1 MSLKII
7 SNTNFNFLEQK
18 RKALLISGLVIILSF
33 FSFFTQGLNYGID
46 FSSGYI
52 VQLEFDE
59 DIKIEQIKDSFADKS
74 VNNITVQYY
83 GSQKEVIIKLQ
94 ESTLYNQNN
103 INKFLSTVLAN
114 SEYEIQKLDFVGS
127 QIGSELRTKGEWA
140 MLVAIISIL
149 VYIGFRFEFLY
160 GIGAI
165 LALIHDVLITVGI
178 FSLLQLQFDLSVLSA
193 LLAVIGYS
201 LNDTIVVYDRIRENA
216 NIMHADNPENILN
229 RSINQTLSRTL
240 ITSLTTLFVLFSLL
254 LFGGIAVEYF
264 SIAMIIGV
272 LIGTFSSVYIAGA
285 SLFFLKVL
293 EKRAENQP
301 LNIIFN

>member
-1 MSLKII
+1 MSLRII
-7 SNTNFNFLEQK
+7 SNTNFNFLAQK
-18 RKALLISGLVIILSF
+18 RKALLISGLIILLSF
-33 FSFFTQGLNYGID
+33 FSFLTQGLNYGID

-52 VQLEFDE
+52 VQLEFNKDV
-59 DIKIEQIKDSFADKS
+59 KIERIKESFTENS
-74 VNNITVQYY
+74 VDNPIIQYY
-83 GSQKEVIIKLQ
+83 GNQKEVIIKLQ
-94 ESTLYNQNN
+94 ESNTYDQNN
-103 INKFLSTVLAN
+103 INNFLSTVFEN
-114 SEYEIQKLDFVGS
+114 YDYKIQKLDFVGS

-216 NIMHADNPENILN
+216 NLMHADNPENILN
-229 RSINQTLSRTL
+229 KSINQTLSRTL
-240 ITSLTTLFVLFSLL
+240 ITSLTTLFVLLSLL

-272 LIGTFSSVYIAGA
+272 LVGTFSSIYIAGA

-293 EKRAENQP
+293 EKKEESQQS
-301 LNIIFN
+301 FD

>member
-1 MSLKII
+1 MSLRII

-18 RKALLISGLVIILSF
+18 RKALLISGLIILLSF
-33 FSFFTQGLNYGID
+33 FSFLTQGLNYGID

-52 VQLEFDE
+52 VQLEFNKDV
-59 DIKIEQIKDSFADKS
+59 KIERIKESFAENS
-74 VNNITVQYY
+74 VDNPIIQYY
-83 GSQKEVIIKLQ
+83 GNQKEVIIKLQ
-94 ESTLYNQNN
+94 ESNTYDQNN
-103 INKFLSTVLAN
+103 INNFLSTVFEN
-114 SEYEIQKLDFVGS
+114 YDYKIQKLDFVGS

-216 NIMHADNPENILN
+216 NLMHADNPENILN
-229 RSINQTLSRTL
+229 KSINQTLSRTL

-272 LIGTFSSVYIAGA
+272 LVGTFSSIYIAGA

-293 EKRAENQP
+293 EKNEENQQ
-301 LNIIFN
+301 LLD

>member
-1 MSLKII
+1 MSFRII

-18 RKALLISGLVIILSF
+18 RKALLISGLIILLSF
-33 FSFFTQGLNYGID
+33 FSFLTQGLNYGID

-52 VQLEFDE
+52 VQLEFNKDV
-59 DIKIEQIKDSFADKS
+59 KIERIKESFAENS
-74 VNNITVQYY
+74 VDNPIIQYY
-83 GSQKEVIIKLQ
+83 GNQKEVIIKLQ
-94 ESTLYNQNN
+94 ESNTYDQNN
-103 INKFLSTVLAN
+103 INNFLSTVFEN
-114 SEYEIQKLDFVGS
+114 YDYKIQKLDFVGS

-216 NIMHADNPENILN
+216 NLMHADNPENILN
-229 RSINQTLSRTL
+229 KSINQTLSRTL

-272 LIGTFSSVYIAGA
+272 LVGTFSSIYIAGA

-293 EKRAENQP
+293 EKKEENQQ
-301 LNIIFN
+301 LSD

>member
-7 SNTNFNFLEQK
+7 SDTKFDFLQQK
-18 RKALLISGLVIILSF
+18 RKALMVSSFIIIISV
-33 FSFFTQGLNYGID
+33 FSFIIQGLNYGID

-52 VQLEFDE
+52 IQLEFDK
-59 DIKIEQIKDSFADKS
+59 DVKVDRIKKSFSNNS
-74 VNNITVQYY
+74 VENSVVQYY

-94 ESTLYNQNN
+94 ESSSYDQNN
-103 INKFLSTVLAN
+103 INNFISEVLKN
-114 SEYEIQKLDFVGS
+114 NKYKIQKLDFVGS

-140 MLVAIISIL
+140 MLVALISIL

-165 LALIHDVLITVGI
+165 LALVHDVLITVGI
-178 FSLLQLQFDLSVLSA
+178 FSILQLQFDLSVLSA

-216 NIMHADNPENILN
+216 NLMYSDKPENILN

-254 LFGGIAVEYF
+254 IFGGIAVEYF
-264 SIAMIIGV
+264 AIAMIIGV
-272 LIGTFSSVYIAGA
+272 LVGTFSSIYIAGA
-285 SLFFLKVL
+285 SLYFLKVL
-293 EKRAENQP
+293 ESSGEN
-301 LNIIFN
+301 

>member
-7 SNTNFNFLEQK
+7 SDTKFDFLQQK
-18 RKALLISGLVIILSF
+18 RKALLISVFIIVISL
-33 FSFFTQGLNYGID
+33 FSFITQGLNYGID

-52 VQLEFDE
+52 IQLEFDK
-59 DIKIEQIKDSFADKS
+59 DVKVDRIKKSFSNNS
-74 VNNITVQYY
+74 VENSIVQYY
-83 GSQKEVIIKLQ
+83 GSQREVIIKLQ
-94 ESTLYNQNN
+94 ESSSYDQNN
-103 INKFLSTVLAN
+103 INTFISDVLN
-114 SEYEIQKLDFVGS
+114 NYNYKIQKLDFVGS

-140 MLVAIISIL
+140 MLVALISIL

-178 FSLLQLQFDLSVLSA
+178 FSILQLQFDLSVLSA

-216 NIMHADNPENILN
+216 NLMYSDKPENILN

-254 LFGGIAVEYF
+254 IFGGIAVEYF

-272 LIGTFSSVYIAGA
+272 LVGTFSSIYIAGA
-285 SLFFLKVL
+285 SLYFLKVL
-293 EKRAENQP
+293 ENVDEN
-301 LNIIFN
+301 

>member
-7 SNTNFNFLEQK
+7 SDTKFDFLQQK
-18 RKALLISGLVIILSF
+18 RKALMLSIFIIIISL
-33 FSFFTQGLNYGID
+33 FSFIIQGLNYGID

-52 VQLEFDE
+52 IQLEFDK
-59 DIKIEQIKDSFADKS
+59 DVKVDRIKKS
-74 VNNITVQYY
+74 ISDNSVENSIVQYY
-83 GSQKEVIIKLQ
+83 GSQREVIIKLQ
-94 ESTLYNQNN
+94 ESSSYDQNSINTFISDVLSNYNY
-103 INKFLSTVLAN
+103 K
-114 SEYEIQKLDFVGS
+114 IQKLDFVGS

-140 MLVAIISIL
+140 MLVALISIL

-178 FSLLQLQFDLSVLSA
+178 FSILQLQFDLSVLSA

-201 LNDTIVVYDRIRENA
+201 LNDTIVVFDRIRENA
-216 NIMHADNPENILN
+216 NLMYSDKPENILN

-254 LFGGIAVEYF
+254 IFGGIAVEYF

-272 LIGTFSSVYIAGA
+272 LVGTFSSIYIAGA
-285 SLFFLKVL
+285 SLYFLKVL
-293 EKRAENQP
+293 ENVDEN
-301 LNIIFN
+301 

>member
-229 RSINQTLSRTL
+229 KSINQTLSRTL

-293 EKRAENQP
+293 EKREENQP
-301 LNIIFN
+301 LSD

>member
-1 MSLKII
+1 MSLRII
-7 SNTNFNFLEQK
+7 SNTNFNFLQQK
-18 RKALLISGLVIILSF
+18 RKALLISGLIIILSF
-33 FSFFTQGLNYGID
+33 FSFLTQGLNYGID

-52 VQLEFDE
+52 VQLEFNKDV
-59 DIKIEQIKDSFADKS
+59 KIERIKESFSENS
-74 VNNITVQYY
+74 VDNSIIQYY
-83 GSQKEVIIKLQ
+83 GNQKEVIIKLQ
-94 ESTLYNQNN
+94 ESDKYDQNN
-103 INKFLSTVLAN
+103 INNFLSNVFEN
-114 SEYEIQKLDFVGS
+114 YDYKIQKLDFVGS

-160 GIGAI
+160 GVGAI

-216 NIMHADNPENILN
+216 NLMHADNPENILN
-229 RSINQTLSRTL
+229 KSINQTLSRTL

-272 LIGTFSSVYIAGA
+272 LVGTFSSIYIAGA

-293 EKRAENQP
+293 EKNEKNQQ
-301 LNIIFN
+301 LLD

>member
-7 SNTNFNFLEQK
+7 SSTNFNFLEQK

-293 EKRAENQP
+293 EKREENQP
-301 LNIIFN
+301 LSD

>member
-1 MSLKII
+1 MSLRII

-18 RKALLISGLVIILSF
+18 RKALLLSGLIILLSF
-33 FSFFTQGLNYGID
+33 FSFLTQGLNYGID

-52 VQLEFDE
+52 VQLEFNKDV
-59 DIKIEQIKDSFADKS
+59 KIERIKKSFTENS
-74 VNNITVQYY
+74 VDNPIIQYY
-83 GSQKEVIIKLQ
+83 GNQKEVIIKLQ
-94 ESTLYNQNN
+94 ESNTYDQNN
-103 INKFLSTVLAN
+103 INNFLSTVFEN
-114 SEYEIQKLDFVGS
+114 YDYKIQKLDFVGS

-216 NIMHADNPENILN
+216 NLMHADNPENILN
-229 RSINQTLSRTL
+229 KSINQTLSRTL

-272 LIGTFSSVYIAGA
+272 LVGTFSSIYIAGA

-293 EKRAENQP
+293 EKKEENQQ
-301 LNIIFN
+301 LSD

>member
-1 MSLKII
+1 MSLRII
-7 SNTNFNFLEQK
+7 SNTNFNFLAQK
-18 RKALLISGLVIILSF
+18 RKALLISGLIILLSF
-33 FSFFTQGLNYGID
+33 FSFLTQGLNYGID

-52 VQLEFDE
+52 VQLEFNKDV
-59 DIKIEQIKDSFADKS
+59 KIERIKESFTENS
-74 VNNITVQYY
+74 VDNPIIQYY
-83 GSQKEVIIKLQ
+83 GNQKEVIIKLQ
-94 ESTLYNQNN
+94 ESNTYDQNN
-103 INKFLSTVLAN
+103 INNFLSTVFEN
-114 SEYEIQKLDFVGS
+114 YDYKIQKLDFVGS

-216 NIMHADNPENILN
+216 NLMHADNPENILN
-229 RSINQTLSRTL
+229 KSINQTLSRTL

-272 LIGTFSSVYIAGA
+272 LVGTFSSIYIAGA

-293 EKRAENQP
+293 EKKEENQQ
-301 LNIIFN
+301 LSD

>member
-7 SNTNFNFLEQK
+7 SDTKFDFLQQK
-18 RKALLISGLVIILSF
+18 RKALIVSSLIIIISV
-33 FSFFTQGLNYGID
+33 FSFVIQGLNYGID

-52 VQLEFDE
+52 IQLEFDK
-59 DIKIEQIKDSFADKS
+59 DVKVDHIKKSFSNNS
-74 VNNITVQYY
+74 VENSVVQYY

-94 ESTLYNQNN
+94 ESSLYDQNT
-103 INKFLSTVLAN
+103 INNFISDVLKN
-114 SEYEIQKLDFVGS
+114 YKYKIQKLDFVGS

-140 MLVAIISIL
+140 MLVALISIL

-178 FSLLQLQFDLSVLSA
+178 FSILQLQFDLSVLSA

-216 NIMHADNPENILN
+216 NLMYSDKPENILN
-229 RSINQTLSRTL
+229 KSINQTLSRTL

-254 LFGGIAVEYF
+254 IFGGIAVEYF
-264 SIAMIIGV
+264 AIAMIIGV
-272 LIGTFSSVYIAGA
+272 LVGTFSSIYIAGA
-285 SLFFLKVL
+285 SLYFLKVL
-293 EKRAENQP
+293 ESSGEK
-301 LNIIFN
+301 

>member
-18 RKALLISGLVIILSF
+18 RKALLISSLVIVLSF
-33 FSFFTQGLNYGID
+33 LSFFTQGLNYGID

-52 VQLEFDE
+52 VQLEFDK
-59 DIKIEQIKDSFADKS
+59 DIKIENIKDSFADKS
-74 VNNITVQYY
+74 INNITVQYY
-83 GSQKEVIIKLQ
+83 GNQKEVIIKLQ
-94 ESTLYNQNN
+94 ESTMYNQNN
-103 INKFLSTVLAN
+103 INEFLSTVLN
-114 SEYEIQKLDFVGS
+114 NNEYKIQKLDFVGS

-216 NIMHADNPENILN
+216 NIMHTDNPENILN
-229 RSINQTLSRTL
+229 KSINQTLSRTL

-272 LIGTFSSVYIAGA
+272 LIGTFSSIYIAGA

-293 EKRAENQP
+293 EKREESQP
-301 LNIIFN
+301 LSD

>member
-7 SNTNFNFLEQK
+7 SDTKFDFLQQK
-18 RKALLISGLVIILSF
+18 RKALLISVFIIVISL
-33 FSFFTQGLNYGID
+33 FSFITQGLNYGID

-52 VQLEFDE
+52 IQLEFDK
-59 DIKIEQIKDSFADKS
+59 DVKVDRIKKSFSNNS
-74 VNNITVQYY
+74 VENSIVQYY
-83 GSQKEVIIKLQ
+83 GSQREVIIKLQ
-94 ESTLYNQNN
+94 ESSSYDQNN
-103 INKFLSTVLAN
+103 INTFISDVLN
-114 SEYEIQKLDFVGS
+114 NYNYKIQKLDFVGS

-140 MLVAIISIL
+140 MLVALISIL

-178 FSLLQLQFDLSVLSA
+178 FSILQLQFDLSVLSA

-216 NIMHADNPENILN
+216 NLMHSDKPENILN

-254 LFGGIAVEYF
+254 IFGGIAVEYF

-272 LIGTFSSVYIAGA
+272 LVGTFSSIYIAGA
-285 SLFFLKVL
+285 SLYFLKVL
-293 EKRAENQP
+293 ENVDEN
-301 LNIIFN
+301 

>member
-1 MSLKII
+1 MSLRII

-18 RKALLISGLVIILSF
+18 RKALLLSGLIILLSF
-33 FSFFTQGLNYGID
+33 FSFLTQGLNYGID

-52 VQLEFDE
+52 VQLEFNKDV
-59 DIKIEQIKDSFADKS
+59 KIERIKKSFTENS
-74 VNNITVQYY
+74 VDNPIIQYY
-83 GSQKEVIIKLQ
+83 GNQKEVIIKLQ
-94 ESTLYNQNN
+94 ESNAYDQNN
-103 INKFLSTVLAN
+103 INNFLSTVFKN
-114 SEYEIQKLDFVGS
+114 YDYKIQKLDFVGS

-216 NIMHADNPENILN
+216 NLMHADKPENILN
-229 RSINQTLSRTL
+229 KSINQTLSRTL

-272 LIGTFSSVYIAGA
+272 LVGTFSSVYIAGA

-293 EKRAENQP
+293 EKKEENQQS
-301 LNIIFN
+301 FD

>member
-1 MSLKII
+1 MSLRII
-7 SNTNFNFLEQK
+7 SNTNFNFLQQK
-18 RKALLISGLVIILSF
+18 RKALLISGLIIILSF
-33 FSFFTQGLNYGID
+33 FSFLTQGLNYGID

-52 VQLEFDE
+52 VQLEFNKDV
-59 DIKIEQIKDSFADKS
+59 KIERIKESFSENS
-74 VNNITVQYY
+74 VDNSIIQYY
-83 GSQKEVIIKLQ
+83 GNQKEVIIKLQ
-94 ESTLYNQNN
+94 ESNTYDQNN
-103 INKFLSTVLAN
+103 INNFLSNVLEN
-114 SEYEIQKLDFVGS
+114 YDYKIQKLDFVGS

-160 GIGAI
+160 GVGAI

-216 NIMHADNPENILN
+216 NLMHADNPENILN
-229 RSINQTLSRTL
+229 KSINQTLSRTL

-272 LIGTFSSVYIAGA
+272 LVGTFSSIYIAGV

-293 EKRAENQP
+293 DKKEESQK
-301 LNIIFN
+301 LSD

>member
-18 RKALLISGLVIILSF
+18 RKALLISSLIIVLSFLSF
-33 FSFFTQGLNYGID
+33 FSQGLNYGID

-52 VQLEFDE
+52 VQLEFDK
-59 DIKIEQIKDSFADKS
+59 DIKIEKIKDNFADKS
-74 VNNITVQYY
+74 VSNITVQYY
-83 GSQKEVIIKLQ
+83 GNQKEVIIKLQ
-94 ESTLYNQNN
+94 ESTMYNQNN
-103 INKFLSTVLAN
+103 INEFLSTVLN
-114 SEYEIQKLDFVGS
+114 NNEYKIQKLDFVGS

-216 NIMHADNPENILN
+216 NIMHSDNPENILN

-272 LIGTFSSVYIAGA
+272 LIGTFSSIYIAGA

-293 EKRAENQP
+293 EKREEGQP
-301 LNIIFN
+301 LSD

>member
-7 SNTNFNFLEQK
+7 NDTKFDFLQQK
-18 RKALLISGLVIILSF
+18 RKALILSSF
-33 FSFFTQGLNYGID
+33 IIIISLFSFITQGLNYGID

-52 VQLEFDE
+52 IQLEFDKDVKVE
-59 DIKIEQIKDSFADKS
+59 NIKKSFSNNS
-74 VNNITVQYY
+74 VQNPIIQYY

-94 ESTLYNQNN
+94 ESNSYDQNN
-103 INKFLSTVLAN
+103 INNFISDVLN
-114 SEYEIQKLDFVGS
+114 NYNYKIQKLDFVGS

-140 MLVAIISIL
+140 MLVALISIL

-178 FSLLQLQFDLSVLSA
+178 FSILQLQFDLSVLSA

-216 NIMHADNPENILN
+216 NLMHLDNPESILN
-229 RSINQTLSRTL
+229 KSINQTLSRTL

-254 LFGGIAVEYF
+254 IFGGIAVEYF

-272 LIGTFSSVYIAGA
+272 LIGTFSSIYIAGA
-285 SLFFLKVL
+285 SLYFLKVL
-293 EKRAENQP
+293 ENVEEK
-301 LNIIFN
+301 

>member
-18 RKALLISGLVIILSF
+18 RKALLISSLVIVLSF
-33 FSFFTQGLNYGID
+33 LSFFTQGLNYGID

-52 VQLEFDE
+52 VQLEFDK
-59 DIKIEQIKDSFADKS
+59 DIKIEKIKDSFADKS

-83 GSQKEVIIKLQ
+83 GNQKEVIIKLQ
-94 ESTLYNQNN
+94 ESTMYNQNN
-103 INKFLSTVLAN
+103 INEFLSTVLN
-114 SEYEIQKLDFVGS
+114 NNEYKIQKLDFVGS

-216 NIMHADNPENILN
+216 NLMHADNPENILN
-229 RSINQTLSRTL
+229 KSINQTLSRTL

-272 LIGTFSSVYIAGA
+272 LVGTFSSIYIAGA

-293 EKRAENQP
+293 EKKEESQQS
-301 LNIIFN
+301 FD

>member
-7 SNTNFNFLEQK
+7 SSTNFNFLEQK

-74 VNNITVQYY
+74 VNNITIQYY

-293 EKRAENQP
+293 EKREENQP
-301 LNIIFN
+301 LSD

>member
-7 SNTNFNFLEQK
+7 SHTKFDFLQQK
-18 RKALLISGLVIILSF
+18 RKALLISVFIIVISL
-33 FSFFTQGLNYGID
+33 FSFIAQGLNYGID

-52 VQLEFDE
+52 IQLEFDK
-59 DIKIEQIKDSFADKS
+59 DVKVDRIKKSFSDNS
-74 VNNITVQYY
+74 VENSIVQYY
-83 GSQKEVIIKLQ
+83 GSQREVIIKLQ
-94 ESTLYNQNN
+94 ESSSYDQNN
-103 INKFLSTVLAN
+103 INTFISDVLN
-114 SEYEIQKLDFVGS
+114 NYNYTIQKLDFVGS

-140 MLVAIISIL
+140 MLVALISIL

-178 FSLLQLQFDLSVLSA
+178 FSILQLQFDLSVLSA

-216 NIMHADNPENILN
+216 NLMHSDKPENILN

-254 LFGGIAVEYF
+254 IFGGIAVEYF

-272 LIGTFSSVYIAGA
+272 LVGTFSSIYIAGA
-285 SLFFLKVL
+285 SLYLLKVL
-293 EKRAENQP
+293 ENVEEN
-301 LNIIFN
+301 

>member
-7 SNTNFNFLEQK
+7 SDTKFDFLQQK
-18 RKALLISGLVIILSF
+18 RKALIVSSFIIIISV
-33 FSFFTQGLNYGID
+33 FSFVIQGLNYGID

-52 VQLEFDE
+52 IQLEFDK
-59 DIKIEQIKDSFADKS
+59 DVKVDHIKKSFSNNS
-74 VNNITVQYY
+74 VENSVVQYY

-94 ESTLYNQNN
+94 ESSLYDQNT
-103 INKFLSTVLAN
+103 INNFISDVLKN
-114 SEYEIQKLDFVGS
+114 YKYKIQKLDFVGS

-140 MLVAIISIL
+140 MLVALISIL

-178 FSLLQLQFDLSVLSA
+178 FSILQLQFDLSVLSA

-216 NIMHADNPENILN
+216 NLMYSDKPENILN
-229 RSINQTLSRTL
+229 KSINQTLSRTL

-254 LFGGIAVEYF
+254 IFGGIAVEYF
-264 SIAMIIGV
+264 AIAMIIGV
-272 LIGTFSSVYIAGA
+272 LVGTFSSIYIAGA
-285 SLFFLKVL
+285 SLYFLKVL
-293 EKRAENQP
+293 ESSGEK
-301 LNIIFN
+301 

>member
-1 MSLKII
+1 MSLRII

-18 RKALLISGLVIILSF
+18 RKALLISGLIILLSF
-33 FSFFTQGLNYGID
+33 FSFLTQGLNYGID

-52 VQLEFDE
+52 VQLEFNKDV
-59 DIKIEQIKDSFADKS
+59 KIERIKESFTENS
-74 VNNITVQYY
+74 VDNPIIQYY
-83 GSQKEVIIKLQ
+83 GNQKEVIIKLQ
-94 ESTLYNQNN
+94 ESNTYDQNN
-103 INKFLSTVLAN
+103 INNFLSTVFEN
-114 SEYEIQKLDFVGS
+114 YDYKIQKLDFVGS

-216 NIMHADNPENILN
+216 NLMHADNPENILN
-229 RSINQTLSRTL
+229 KSINQTLSRTL

-272 LIGTFSSVYIAGA
+272 LVGTFSSIYIAGA

-293 EKRAENQP
+293 EKNEENQQ
-301 LNIIFN
+301 LLD

>member
-1 MSLKII
+1 MSLRII

-18 RKALLISGLVIILSF
+18 RKALLISGLIIILSF
-33 FSFFTQGLNYGID
+33 FSFLTQGLNYGID

-52 VQLEFDE
+52 VQLEFNKDV
-59 DIKIEQIKDSFADKS
+59 KIERIKESFSENS
-74 VNNITVQYY
+74 VDNSIIQYY
-83 GSQKEVIIKLQ
+83 GNQKEVIIKLQ
-94 ESTLYNQNN
+94 ESNTYDQNN
-103 INKFLSTVLAN
+103 INNFLSNVLEN
-114 SEYEIQKLDFVGS
+114 YDYKIQKLDFVGS

-216 NIMHADNPENILN
+216 NLMHADNPENILN
-229 RSINQTLSRTL
+229 KSINQTLSRTL

-264 SIAMIIGV
+264 SLAMIIGV
-272 LIGTFSSVYIAGA
+272 LVGTFSSIYIAGV

-293 EKRAENQP
+293 DKKEESQK
-301 LNIIFN
+301 LSD

>member
-7 SNTNFNFLEQK
+7 SDTKFDFLQQK
-18 RKALLISGLVIILSF
+18 RKALLISVFIIVISL
-33 FSFFTQGLNYGID
+33 FSFITQGLNYGID

-52 VQLEFDE
+52 IQLEFDK
-59 DIKIEQIKDSFADKS
+59 DVKVDRIKKSFSNNS
-74 VNNITVQYY
+74 VENSIVQYY
-83 GSQKEVIIKLQ
+83 GSQREVIIKLQ
-94 ESTLYNQNN
+94 ESSSYDQNN
-103 INKFLSTVLAN
+103 INTFISDVLSNYNYT
-114 SEYEIQKLDFVGS
+114 IQKLDFVGS

-140 MLVAIISIL
+140 MLVALISIL

-178 FSLLQLQFDLSVLSA
+178 FSILQLQFDLSVLSA

-216 NIMHADNPENILN
+216 NLMHSDKPENILN

-254 LFGGIAVEYF
+254 IFGGIAVEYF

-272 LIGTFSSVYIAGA
+272 LVGTFSSIYIAGA
-285 SLFFLKVL
+285 SLYFLKVL
-293 EKRAENQP
+293 ENVDEN
-301 LNIIFN
+301 

>member
-1 MSLKII
+1 
-7 SNTNFNFLEQK
+7 
-18 RKALLISGLVIILSF
+18 
-33 FSFFTQGLNYGID
+33 
-46 FSSGYI
+46 
-52 VQLEFDE
+52 
-59 DIKIEQIKDSFADKS
+59 
-74 VNNITVQYY
+74 
-83 GSQKEVIIKLQ
+83 
-94 ESTLYNQNN
+94 
-103 INKFLSTVLAN
+103 
-114 SEYEIQKLDFVGS
+114 
-127 QIGSELRTKGEWA
+127 

-216 NIMHADNPENILN
+216 NLMHADNPENILN
-229 RSINQTLSRTL
+229 KSINQTLSRTL

-272 LIGTFSSVYIAGA
+272 LVGTFSSIYTAGA

-293 EKRAENQP
+293 EKNEENQQ
-301 LNIIFN
+301 LLD

>member
-1 MSLKII
+1 MSFKII
-7 SNTNFNFLEQK
+7 SGSKFDFLQQK
-18 RKALLISGLVIILSF
+18 RRALIVSSFIIVMSL
-33 FSFFTQGLNYGID
+33 FSFIVQGLNYGID

-52 VQLEFDE
+52 IQLEFDKDVKVD
-59 DIKIEQIKDSFADKS
+59 DIKKSFSNNS
-74 VNNITVQYY
+74 VGNSIIQYY

-94 ESTLYNQNN
+94 ESSSYDQNN
-103 INKFLSTVLAN
+103 INDFMSDVLN
-114 SEYEIQKLDFVGS
+114 NYNYKIQKLDFVGS

-140 MLVAIISIL
+140 MLVALLSIL

-178 FSLLQLQFDLSVLSA
+178 FSILQLQFDLSVLSA

-216 NIMHADNPENILN
+216 NLMRFDKSEDILN

-254 LFGGIAVEYF
+254 IFGGIAVEYF

-272 LIGTFSSVYIAGA
+272 LVGTFSSIYIAGA
-285 SLFFLKVL
+285 SLYFLKVL
-293 EKRAENQP
+293 ENRDEN
-301 LNIIFN
+301 

>member
-1 MSLKII
+1 MSLRII

-18 RKALLISGLVIILSF
+18 RKALLISGLIILLSF
-33 FSFFTQGLNYGID
+33 FSFLTQGLNYGID

-52 VQLEFDE
+52 VQLEFNKDV
-59 DIKIEQIKDSFADKS
+59 KIERIKESFTENS
-74 VNNITVQYY
+74 VDNPIIQYY
-83 GSQKEVIIKLQ
+83 GNQKEVIIKLQ
-94 ESTLYNQNN
+94 ESNTYDQNN
-103 INKFLSTVLAN
+103 INNFLSTVFEN
-114 SEYEIQKLDFVGS
+114 YDYKIQKLDFVGS

-216 NIMHADNPENILN
+216 NLMHADNPENILN
-229 RSINQTLSRTL
+229 KSINQTLSRTL

-272 LIGTFSSVYIAGA
+272 LVGTFSSIYIAGA

-293 EKRAENQP
+293 EKKEENQQLP
-301 LNIIFN
+301 D

>member
-1 MSLKII
+1 MSLRII

-18 RKALLISGLVIILSF
+18 RKALLISGLIIILSF
-33 FSFFTQGLNYGID
+33 FSFLTQGLNYGID

-52 VQLEFDE
+52 VQLEFNKDV
-59 DIKIEQIKDSFADKS
+59 KIERIKESFSENS
-74 VNNITVQYY
+74 VDNSIIQYY
-83 GSQKEVIIKLQ
+83 GNQKEVIIKLQ
-94 ESTLYNQNN
+94 ESNKYDQNN
-103 INKFLSTVLAN
+103 INNFLSNVFEN
-114 SEYEIQKLDFVGS
+114 YDYKIQKLDFVGS

-160 GIGAI
+160 GVGAI

-216 NIMHADNPENILN
+216 NLMHADNPENILN
-229 RSINQTLSRTL
+229 KSINQTLSRTL

-272 LIGTFSSVYIAGA
+272 LVGTFSSIYIAGV

-293 EKRAENQP
+293 DKKEESQQ
-301 LNIIFN
+301 LSD

>member
-7 SNTNFNFLEQK
+7 SDTKFDFLQQK
-18 RKALLISGLVIILSF
+18 RKALMVSSFIIIISV
-33 FSFFTQGLNYGID
+33 FSFIIQGLNYGID

-52 VQLEFDE
+52 IQLEFDK
-59 DIKIEQIKDSFADKS
+59 DVKVDRIKKSFSNNS
-74 VNNITVQYY
+74 VENSVVQYY

-94 ESTLYNQNN
+94 ESSSYDQNN
-103 INKFLSTVLAN
+103 INNFISEVLKN
-114 SEYEIQKLDFVGS
+114 YKYKIQKLDFVGS

-140 MLVAIISIL
+140 MLVALISIL

-165 LALIHDVLITVGI
+165 LALVHDVLITVGI
-178 FSLLQLQFDLSVLSA
+178 FSILQLQFDLSVLSA

-216 NIMHADNPENILN
+216 NLMYSDKPENILN

-254 LFGGIAVEYF
+254 IFGGIAVEYF
-264 SIAMIIGV
+264 AIAMIIGV
-272 LIGTFSSVYIAGA
+272 LVGTFSSIYIAGA
-285 SLFFLKVL
+285 SLYFLKVL
-293 EKRAENQP
+293 ESSGEN
-301 LNIIFN
+301 

>member
-7 SNTNFNFLEQK
+7 NDTKFDFLQQK
-18 RKALLISGLVIILSF
+18 RKALILSSF
-33 FSFFTQGLNYGID
+33 IIIISLFSFITQGLNYGID

-52 VQLEFDE
+52 IQLEFDKDVKVE
-59 DIKIEQIKDSFADKS
+59 NIKKSFSNNS
-74 VNNITVQYY
+74 VQNPIIQYY

-94 ESTLYNQNN
+94 ESNSYDQNN
-103 INKFLSTVLAN
+103 INNFISDVLN
-114 SEYEIQKLDFVGS
+114 NYNYKIQKLDFVGS

-140 MLVAIISIL
+140 MLVALISIL

-178 FSLLQLQFDLSVLSA
+178 FSILQLQFDLSVLSA

-216 NIMHADNPENILN
+216 NLMHLDKPESILN
-229 RSINQTLSRTL
+229 KSINQTLSRTL

-254 LFGGIAVEYF
+254 IFGGIAVEYF

-272 LIGTFSSVYIAGA
+272 LIGTFSSIYIAGA
-285 SLFFLKVL
+285 SLYFLKVL
-293 EKRAENQP
+293 ENVEEK
-301 LNIIFN
+301 

>member
-18 RKALLISGLVIILSF
+18 RKALLISSLIIVLSFLSF
-33 FSFFTQGLNYGID
+33 FSQGLNYGID

-52 VQLEFDE
+52 VQLEFDK
-59 DIKIEQIKDSFADKS
+59 DIKIEKIKDNFADKS
-74 VNNITVQYY
+74 VSNITVQYY
-83 GSQKEVIIKLQ
+83 GNQKEVIIKLQ
-94 ESTLYNQNN
+94 ESTMYNQNN
-103 INKFLSTVLAN
+103 INEFLSTVLN
-114 SEYEIQKLDFVGS
+114 NNEYKIQKLDFVGS

-216 NIMHADNPENILN
+216 NIMHSDNPESILN

-272 LIGTFSSVYIAGA
+272 LIGTFSSIYIAGA

-293 EKRAENQP
+293 EKREEGQP
-301 LNIIFN
+301 LSD